1 MSLRSIVKRAS
12 LATDPL
18 LARQHGVTVLIYHRV
33 GGNSSSEV
41 DLDVDT
47 FRQHLEHLAEH
58 TTVVSLTDAVALLGN
73 PASGDTGS
81 TGRPTPPITV
91 ITFDDGTADFT
102 DHAVPALVHAGLP
115 ATLYVATEFVDGGH
129 DFPWGAPPTS
139 WAALRDA
146 TSTGLVTIGSH
157 THSHWL
163 MDRTDPGVVAADL
176 DQSIQLITAHI
187 GTAPTHFAYPK
198 AVLGSPATEI
208 AVRRR
213 FTTAALARSRTNV
226 PGHTD
231 LHRLWRTP
239 VQRSDAH
246 QHFAAKARGGMRLE
260 GLLRDTIARAKY
272 AGATR

>member
-1 MSLRSIVKRAS
+1 MSLRTVVKRAS

-18 LARQHGVTVLIYHRV
+18 LARQRGVTVLIYHRI
-33 GGNSSSEV
+33 GGGSSSEV
-41 DLDVDT
+41 DLDLHT
-47 FRQHLEHLAEH
+47 FRQHLQHLAEH
-58 TTVVSLTDAVALLGN
+58 TTVVSLDTAVGLLQADDAGVT
-73 PASGDTGS
+73 GDRVT
-81 TGRPTPPITV
+81 RPLTV

-102 DHAVPALVHAGLP
+102 DHAVPALVEAGLP
-115 ATLYVATEFVDGGH
+115 ATLYVATEFVDTGT
-129 DFPWGAPPTS
+129 DFPWHAPPTS

-163 MDRTDPGVVAADL
+163 MDRTDPAVVADDL
-176 DQSIQLITAHI
+176 DRSILLITTHL
-187 GTAPTHFAYPK
+187 GTEPTHFAYPK
-198 AVLGSPATEI
+198 AVLGVPATEI

-226 PGHTD
+226 PGRTD
-231 LHRLWRTP
+231 LHRLSRTP
-239 VQRSDAH
+239 VQRSDTPR
-246 QHFAAKARGGMRLE
+246 HFAAKARGGMRLE

>member
-1 MSLRSIVKRAS
+1 MSLRTVVKHAS

-18 LARQHGVTVLIYHRV
+18 LARARGVTVLIYHRV
-33 GGNSSSEV
+33 GGGSASEV
-41 DLDVDT
+41 DLPVDE
-47 FRQHLEHLAEH
+47 FRRQLAHLAEH
-58 TTVVSLTDAVALLGN
+58 TTVVTLDHAAALLD
-73 PASGDTGS
+73 GDVERHDTHAG
-81 TGRPTPPITV
+81 TRPITV

-102 DHAVPALVHAGLP
+102 DHVVPALVDAGLP
-115 ATLYVATEFVDGGH
+115 ATLYVATEFIDTGR

-146 TSTGLVTIGSH
+146 TTTGLVTIGSH

-163 MDRTDPGVVAADL
+163 MDRADPAVVDTDL
-176 DQSIQLITAHI
+176 DTSIELITTHI

-198 AVLGSPATEI
+198 AVLGSAATEI

-213 FTTAALARSRTNV
+213 FATAALARSRTNV
-226 PGHTD
+226 PGRTD

-239 VQRSDAH
+239 VQRSDTAR
-246 QHFAAKARGGMRLE
+246 HFAAKARGGMRLE
-260 GLLRDTIARAKY
+260 GILRDTIARAKY